1 MHVLFVGSPVSAS
14 RRAVRAQS
22 IRNLGFAGLV
32 ACALLGAPPSSAGGP
47 DVAPLTLS
55 AALVLAEER
64 SRALVAQDHVA
75 AAARDR
81 AVSAGR
87 LPDPVLRLSLDNVP
101 VDGPMRYSLSDDFMT
116 MRSVGITQTLTGAD
130 KRAAR
135 SARFEREADAAVGER
150 LRALSAL
157 RQATARAWFDHRF
170 ARERLDLLQ
179 RQRDEAGLQVEA
191 AEAAYRG
198 KRGSQADV
206 FLARSARGRVED
218 AIVAA
223 RAGLDAATH
232 RLERWVGADAVRAG
246 AAAYDLGRTRLEPR
260 ALEVAA
266 LPEVAAMAARE
277 DVARAEADVA
287 LQERSADWS
296 VSLMYSQRGAAFADM
311 VSVGV
316 SVPLQWD
323 RRNRQD
329 RELSARLA
337 EAEQWRAEREELER
351 ETLARLRAD
360 LAVWRGNLQR
370 LADYD
375 RSLIP
380 LADERIQAALS
391 AYRGG
396 KAPLAAVLD
405 ARAAAL
411 DTRLERLRIEA
422 ETARAWVALEYLLPE
437 APGAGPQTSR
447 VELLEVAR

>member
-1 MHVLFVGSPVSAS
+1 MHVLFVGSPASAS
-14 RRAVRAQS
+14 RRAAHTQS
-22 IRNLGFAGLV
+22 IRNLGLVGVV
-32 ACALLGAPPSSAGGP
+32 ACALLGAPPLSAAGP

-55 AALVLAEER
+55 AALSLAEER
-64 SRALVAQDHVA
+64 SRTLVAQDHVA

-81 AVSAGR
+81 AVAAGR

-135 SARFEREADAAVGER
+135 STRFERAADAAYGER

-170 ARERLDLLQ
+170 AQKRLDLLQ
-179 RQRDEAGLQVEA
+179 RQRDEARLQVEA
-191 AEAAYRG
+191 AEAAYRS
-198 KRGSQADV
+198 KRGVQADV
-206 FLARSARGRVED
+206 FLARSARGRIED

-232 RLERWVGADAVRAG
+232 RLERWVGPDAARAA
-246 AAAYDLGRTRLEPR
+246 AAAYDIEHTRLEPG
-260 ALEVAA
+260 ALDVAA
-266 LPEVAAMAARE
+266 LPEVVAIAGRE

-296 VSLMYSQRGAAFADM
+296 VSLMYSQRGASFSDM

-337 EAEQWRAEREELER
+337 EVEQWRAEREEVER
-351 ETLARLRAD
+351 EALARLRAD
-360 LAVWRGNLQR
+360 LALWRGNLKR

-375 RSLIP
+375 RTLIP
-380 LADERIQAALS
+380 LADERIQAALA

-422 ETARAWVALEYLLPE
+422 ETARAWIALEYLLPDPP
-437 APGAGPQTSR
+437 AAGAQSSR
-447 VELLEVAR
+447 VDLLEAAR